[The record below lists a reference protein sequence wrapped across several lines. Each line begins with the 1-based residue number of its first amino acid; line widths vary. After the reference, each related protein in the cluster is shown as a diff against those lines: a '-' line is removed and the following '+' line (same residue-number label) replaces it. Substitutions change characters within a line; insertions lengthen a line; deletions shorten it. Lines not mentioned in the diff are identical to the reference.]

1 MLRYVF
7 RLKTIERIFCSAI
20 KSNII
25 FVKLKENLIIYKLK
39 ELTERN
45 RKLFF
50 FSYQILI
57 HMIDSIYVSTEF
69 SVVFPFIPDGNKR
82 EFGGKIA
89 DFLNCEIHLSVTL
102 RNLRSDL
109 SSSDR

>member
-89 DFLNCEIHLSVTL
+89 DFEL
-102 RNLRSDL
+102 RN
-109 SSSDR
+109 SSLDYSPESSF